1 MGSRYGFSMLM
12 KKASL
17 AGAFF
22 VSAIWLSAAQ
32 AFCPAPG
39 GLTSV
44 VVQRVVDGDTL
55 RLADGRSVRM
65 IGLNTPELGKK
76 GRSDEPFAVAARKR
90 LEALVAASDGRVGL
104 LPGKESKDHYGRT
117 LAHVFAADGVNLEAT
132 MLAEGL
138 GYLVAVAPNVDFV
151 DCQQAAERSARQA
164 GLGLWRQSPVL
175 KADQISTSGF
185 ALLSGRVSKVQR
197 NRGGIWIEL
206 QDSVVLRV
214 APNLLD
220 RFDADS
226 LQRLEGK
233 PIEARGWVLDRSRRG
248 GLKPGQ
254 ARWMLPLTDPAMI
267 QVMSR

>member
-1 MGSRYGFSMLM
+1 MLM

-17 AGAFF
+17 VGAFF

-32 AFCPAPG
+32 AFCPAPA

-44 VVQRVVDGDTL
+44 TVQRVVDGDTL
-55 RLADGRSVRM
+55 RLNDGRNVRM

-76 GRSDEPFAVAARKR
+76 GRSDEPFAVTARKR
-90 LEALVAASDGRVGL
+90 LEALIAASDGRVDL
-104 LPGKESKDHYGRT
+104 QPGQESKDRYGRT
-117 LAHVFAADGVNLEAT
+117 LAHVYGADGANLEAQ

-138 GYLVAVAPNVDFV
+138 GFLVAVAPNVDLV

-164 GLGLWRQSPVL
+164 GLGVWRQSPVL

-185 ALLSGRVSKVQR
+185 AVLSGRVSKVQR
-197 NRGGIWIEL
+197 NRGGVWIEL

-214 APNLLD
+214 APNLLG
-220 RFDADS
+220 RFDVAS
-226 LQRLEGK
+226 LESLKGK
-233 PIEARGWVLDRSRRG
+233 QIEARGWVLDRSRRG
-248 GLKPGQ
+248 GLQNGQ

-267 QVMSR
+267 QVAQ

>member
-1 MGSRYGFSMLM
+1 MLM

-17 AGAFF
+17 VGAFF

-32 AFCPAPG
+32 AFCPAPS
-39 GLTSV
+39 GLASV

-55 RLADGRSVRM
+55 RLEDGRSVRM

-76 GRSDEPFAVAARKR
+76 GRSDEPFALAARKR

-104 LPGKESKDHYGRT
+104 LPGKESKDRYGRT
-117 LAHVFAADGVNLEAT
+117 LAHVFGADGANLEAK

-138 GYLVAVAPNVDFV
+138 GFLVAVAPNVDFV
-151 DCQQAAERSARQA
+151 DCQQAAERSARKA

-175 KADQISTSGF
+175 KADQISASGF
-185 ALLSGRVSKVQR
+185 AVLRGRVSKVQR

-206 QDSVVLRV
+206 QDSIVLRV

-220 RFDADS
+220 RFDAAS
-226 LQRLEGK
+226 LESLKGK
-233 PIEARGWVLDRSRRG
+233 QIEARGWVLDRSRRG
-248 GLKPGQ
+248 GLKQGQ

-267 QVMSR
+267 EAVPG